1 MEKIGIL
8 QLLLVFPDVSSI
20 RIKHGH
26 KNQQQA
32 QCALRHLSWF
42 VVVNQCVV
50 KLRSFDFI
58 DRW

>member
-8 QLLLVFPDVSSI
+8 QLLLVFPDVPSI

-32 QCALRHLSWF
+32 QCAPRHLSWF

-50 KLRSFDFI
+50 KLRS
-58 DRW
+58 